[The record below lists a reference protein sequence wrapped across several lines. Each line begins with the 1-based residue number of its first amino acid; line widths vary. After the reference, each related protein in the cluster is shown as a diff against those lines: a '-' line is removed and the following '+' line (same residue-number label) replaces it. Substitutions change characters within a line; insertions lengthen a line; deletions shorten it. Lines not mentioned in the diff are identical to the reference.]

1 MSPRA
6 LPIPSYAAGGSVTV
20 MAIFIAFVVIALAG
34 FAAYAYLRALAIGTG
49 SEERLAIVMGPA
61 LTLVLNPRNPTE
73 FAALIVGLAAV
84 VLGVA
89 SIAHVAAVQLRPGR
103 RGELAR

>member
-1 MSPRA
+1 
-6 LPIPSYAAGGSVTV
+6 

-34 FAAYAYLRALAIGTG
+34 FAAHAYLRAIGIGTG
-49 SEERLAIVMGPA
+49 GEERLAIVMGLA
-61 LTLVLNPRNPTE
+61 VTLVLDPRSPAE
-73 FAALIVGLAAV
+73 FAAVGIGFIAV

-89 SIAHVAAVQLRPGR
+89 SIAHLAAVQLRPGR

>member
-1 MSPRA
+1 
-6 LPIPSYAAGGSVTV
+6 

-34 FAAYAYLRALAIGTG
+34 FAAYAYLRAIGVDTNG
-49 SEERLAIVMGPA
+49 EERLAIVIG
-61 LTLVLNPRNPTE
+61 LGFTLVLDPRSPTE
-73 FAALIVGLAAV
+73 FAAEIVGLVAV

-89 SIAHVAAVQLRPGR
+89 SIAHLAAVQLRPGT